1 MDSICDQMALV
12 SIRSVKSLNQKIFQ
26 QSSESVPVEQIFQR
40 NWDGKSWQR
49 RAHLLVQQRHG
60 AQNVQI
66 VPDRVGGDAGL
77 EFFTTDGCLY
87 QCYAPEEPGNTA
99 KSSSAMKQK
108 ATRDLPKLRDKQ
120 ATIAAI
126 LAGLKCNRW
135 ILFCPFLDD
144 KAVVAH
150 VRAKGIE
157 IRQLGLPFLSDD
169 FEALVQSQEDFAN
182 EIAQLRKLPIGPE
195 LIIPPTTDE
204 AVDAQDKELVQTL
217 DEKLGRAFP
226 KASQARRI
234 GYREA
239 YIKNHIRR
247 ENTLETLKTDHPVLW
262 ERAWQTINA
271 EENRLRV
278 LGATGI
284 ASPSE
289 HLRESLTRIEEGLAK
304 DLPSVAHATIS
315 DLSTG
320 TLSDWLMRCPLDFDS
335 EP

>member
-1 MDSICDQMALV
+1 M
-12 SIRSVKSLNQKIFQ
+12 NQKVHQ
-26 QSSESVPVEQIFQR
+26 PSHEGGLVEQTYQR

-49 RAHLLVQQRHG
+49 RAHLLVQLRHG

-66 VPDRVGGDAGL
+66 VPDRVQGDAGL

-120 ATIAAI
+120 KIIAPI
-126 LAGLKCNRW
+126 LADLKCSRW
-135 ILFCPFLDD
+135 ILLCPFLDD
-144 KAVVAH
+144 KAVIAH
-150 VRAKGIE
+150 VRAKGTE
-157 IRQLGLPFLSDD
+157 IRKLGLPFLSND

-195 LIIPPTTDE
+195 LIISPTTVE
-204 AVDAQDKELVQTL
+204 AVDSKDKGLVQTL

-226 KASQARRI
+226 NASGTRRI
-234 GYREA
+234 GFRET
-239 YIKNHIRR
+239 YIRNHIRR
-247 ENTLETLKTDHPVLW
+247 ENTLETLKIDHPVLW
-262 ERAWQTINA
+262 ERAWQTIKA
-271 EENRLRV
+271 EENRLLL
-278 LGATGI
+278 LGAAGT

-289 HLRESLTRIEEGLAK
+289 HLRESLARIELGLAK
-304 DLPSVAHATIS
+304 DLPSVAHATIA
-315 DLSTG
+315 DLSAG
-320 TLSDWLMRCPLDFDS
+320 TLSDWLMRCPLDFDG

>member
-1 MDSICDQMALV
+1 M
-12 SIRSVKSLNQKIFQ
+12 
-26 QSSESVPVEQIFQR
+26 PVEQTFQK

-49 RAHLLVQQRHG
+49 RALLLVQLRHG

-66 VPDRVGGDAGL
+66 VPDKVRGDAGL

-87 QCYAPEEPGNTA
+87 QCYAPEEPGNTP
-99 KSSSAMKQK
+99 KSTSAMKQK
-108 ATRDLPKLRDKQ
+108 ATRDLPKLRDNQ
-120 ATIAAI
+120 ATIGAI
-126 LAGLKCNRW
+126 LADLKCNRW

-144 KAVVAH
+144 KAVIAH
-150 VRAKGIE
+150 VRAKGTE
-157 IRQLGLPFLSDD
+157 IRELGLSFLADD

-182 EIAQLRKLPIGPE
+182 EIYQLRKLPIGPE

-204 AVDAQDKELVQTL
+204 AVESQDKELVETL

-226 KASQARRI
+226 KASAARRI
-234 GYREA
+234 TFRKD
-239 YIKNHIRR
+239 YIKNLIKR
-247 ENTLETLKTDHPVLW
+247 ENTLETLRTDHPVLW

-271 EENRLRV
+271 EENRLKI
-278 LGATGI
+278 LGATGT

-289 HLRESLTRIEEGLAK
+289 HLRESLSRIEVGLK
-304 DLPSVAHATIS
+304 NDLPSVAHATIS

-335 EP
+335 EQ

>member
-1 MDSICDQMALV
+1 M
-12 SIRSVKSLNQKIFQ
+12 
-26 QSSESVPVEQIFQR
+26 PVEQTFQR

-49 RAHLLVQQRHG
+49 RALLLVQLRHG

-66 VPDRVGGDAGL
+66 VPDKVRGDAGL

-87 QCYAPEEPGNTA
+87 QCYAPEEPGNTP
-99 KSSSAMKQK
+99 KSTSAMKQK
-108 ATRDLPKLRDKQ
+108 ATRDLPKLRDNQ
-120 ATIAAI
+120 ATIGAI
-126 LAGLKCNRW
+126 LADLKCNRW

-144 KAVVAH
+144 KAVIAH
-150 VRAKGIE
+150 VRAKGTE
-157 IRQLGLPFLSDD
+157 IRELGLPFLADD

-182 EIAQLRKLPIGPE
+182 EIYQLRKLPIGPE

-204 AVDAQDKELVQTL
+204 AVESQDKELVETL

-226 KASQARRI
+226 NASAARRI
-234 GYREA
+234 TFRKD
-239 YIKNHIRR
+239 YIKNLIKR
-247 ENTLETLKTDHPVLW
+247 ENTLETLRTDHPVLW

-271 EENRLRV
+271 EENRLKI
-278 LGATGI
+278 LGATGT

-289 HLRESLTRIEEGLAK
+289 HLRESLSRIEVGLK
-304 DLPSVAHATIS
+304 NDLPSVAHATIS

-335 EP
+335 EQ

>member
-1 MDSICDQMALV
+1 L
-12 SIRSVKSLNQKIFQ
+12 
-26 QSSESVPVEQIFQR
+26 
-40 NWDGKSWQR
+40 
-49 RAHLLVQQRHG
+49 RHG

-99 KSSSAMKQK
+99 KASSAMKQK

-120 ATIAAI
+120 QVIAAI
-126 LAGLKCNRW
+126 LTNLKCNRW

-144 KAVVAH
+144 KAVIAH
-150 VRAKGIE
+150 VRAKGTE
-157 IRQLGLPFLSDD
+157 IRKLGLPFLSND

-182 EIAQLRKLPIGPE
+182 EIAQLRRLPIGPE
-195 LIIPPTTDE
+195 LIISPTTDE
-204 AVDAQDKELVQTL
+204 AVDAKDKELVQTL

-226 KASQARRI
+226 KASEARRI
-234 GYREA
+234 GFRKT
-239 YIKNHIRR
+239 YIRNHIRR

-271 EENRLRV
+271 EENRLEL
-278 LGATGI
+278 LGAAGT

-289 HLRESLTRIEEGLAK
+289 HLRESLARIEVGLAK

-315 DLSTG
+315 DLSAG

>member
-1 MDSICDQMALV
+1 M
-12 SIRSVKSLNQKIFQ
+12 NQKVHQ
-26 QSSESVPVEQIFQR
+26 QLFEGGPFDQTYQR

-49 RAHLLVQQRHG
+49 RAHLLVQLRHG

-99 KSSSAMKQK
+99 KASSAMKQK

-120 ATIAAI
+120 QVIGAI
-126 LAGLKCNRW
+126 LAELKCNRW

-144 KAVVAH
+144 KAVIAH
-150 VRAKGIE
+150 VRAKGTE
-157 IRQLGLPFLSDD
+157 IRELGLPFLSND

-182 EIAQLRKLPIGPE
+182 EIAQLRRLPIGPE
-195 LIIPPTTDE
+195 LVILPTTDE
-204 AVDAQDKELVQTL
+204 AVDSKDKELVQTL

-226 KASQARRI
+226 KASEARRI
-234 GYREA
+234 GFREI
-239 YIKNHIRR
+239 YIRNHIRR

-271 EENRLRV
+271 EENRLEL
-278 LGATGI
+278 LGAAGT
-284 ASPSE
+284 AAPSE
-289 HLRESLTRIEEGLAK
+289 HLRESLARIEVGLAK

-315 DLSTG
+315 DLSAG

>member
-1 MDSICDQMALV
+1 MHQPSHEGGL
-12 SIRSVKSLNQKIFQ
+12 
-26 QSSESVPVEQIFQR
+26 VEQTYQR

-49 RAHLLVQQRHG
+49 RAHLLVQLRHG

-66 VPDRVGGDAGL
+66 VPDRVQGDAGL

-120 ATIAAI
+120 KIIAPI
-126 LAGLKCNRW
+126 LADLKCSRW
-135 ILFCPFLDD
+135 ILLCPFLDD
-144 KAVVAH
+144 KAVIAH
-150 VRAKGIE
+150 VRAKGTE
-157 IRQLGLPFLSDD
+157 IRKLGLPFLSND

-195 LIIPPTTDE
+195 LIISPTTDE
-204 AVDAQDKELVQTL
+204 AVDSKDKGLVQTL

-226 KASQARRI
+226 KASGTRRI
-234 GYREA
+234 GFRET
-239 YIKNHIRR
+239 YIRNHIRR
-247 ENTLETLKTDHPVLW
+247 ENTLETLKIDHPVLW
-262 ERAWQTINA
+262 ERAWQTIKA
-271 EENRLRV
+271 EENRLLL
-278 LGATGI
+278 LGAAGT

-289 HLRESLTRIEEGLAK
+289 HLRESLARIELGLAK
-304 DLPSVAHATIS
+304 DLPSVAHATIA
-315 DLSTG
+315 DLSAG
-320 TLSDWLMRCPLDFDS
+320 TLSDWLMRCPLDFDG

>member
-1 MDSICDQMALV
+1 MNHKDHQQPLV
-12 SIRSVKSLNQKIFQ
+12 GGTVD
-26 QSSESVPVEQIFQR
+26 ETYQR
-40 NWDGKSWQR
+40 HWDGKSWQR
-49 RAHLLVQQRHG
+49 RAHLLVQLRHG

-108 ATRDLPKLRDKQ
+108 ATRDLPKLREKRKI
-120 ATIAAI
+120 IAAI
-126 LAGLKCNRW
+126 LAELKCNRW

-144 KAVVAH
+144 KAVIAH
-150 VRAKGIE
+150 VRAKGNE
-157 IRQLGLPFLSDD
+157 IHKLSLPFLSND

-182 EIAQLRKLPIGPE
+182 EIAQLRRLPIGPE
-195 LIIPPTTDE
+195 LIISPTTED
-204 AVDAQDKELVQTL
+204 AVDSKDNELVQTL
-217 DEKLGRAFP
+217 DEKLGRAFS
-226 KASQARRI
+226 KASATRRI
-234 GYREA
+234 GFREA
-239 YIKNHIRR
+239 YIRNHIRR
-247 ENTLETLKTDHPVLW
+247 ENTLETLKSDHPVLW

-271 EENRLRV
+271 EENRLEL
-278 LGATGI
+278 LGAAGT

-289 HLRESLTRIEEGLAK
+289 HLRESLARIEVGLAK
-304 DLPSVAHATIS
+304 DLPSVAHSTIS
-315 DLSTG
+315 DLSAG